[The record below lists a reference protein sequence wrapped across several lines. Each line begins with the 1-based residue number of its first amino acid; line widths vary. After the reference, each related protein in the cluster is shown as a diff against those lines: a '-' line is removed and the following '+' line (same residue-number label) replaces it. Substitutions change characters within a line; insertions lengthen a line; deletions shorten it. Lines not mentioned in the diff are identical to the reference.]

1 LIRVQFLSNCNF
13 FATLQIG
20 RFLELDILAQG
31 CEDVIVDN
39 LCLDNL
45 PQVLRWSELPHGS
58 PWVRRQALHLLRE
71 EFASVA
77 QAGVL
82 LELDKAHLIEA
93 LQSDFLQVCVTPYWV

>member
-1 LIRVQFLSNCNF
+1 M
-13 FATLQIG
+13 
-20 RFLELDILAQG
+20 AQG

-71 EFASVA
+71 EFASIT
-77 QAGVL
+77 QASVL
-82 LELDKAHLIEA
+82 LELDKAHLVEA
-93 LQSDFLQVCVTPYWV
+93 LQSDFLQVTKKRINKFNLTIFGNISFTFPAL